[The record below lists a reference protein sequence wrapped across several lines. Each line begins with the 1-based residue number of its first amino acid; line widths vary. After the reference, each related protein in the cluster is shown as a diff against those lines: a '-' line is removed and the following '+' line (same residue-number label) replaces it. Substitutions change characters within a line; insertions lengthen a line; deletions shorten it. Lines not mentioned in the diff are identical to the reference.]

1 MNVCAFADD
10 LVLIAATPIGPNG
23 KSATLHIDINSKPKR
38 WVVNPNPFL
47 RVTRLPGDA
56 ALIPATLITQAQKY
70 LDVEISAGAIREKA
84 ETKVQWGLSDLT
96 AAPLKLQKRLFIL
109 TQPTPYALLWGHPN
123 TMSWQVHELAWPMYT
138 RSTQIMAPTT

>member
-84 ETKVQWGLSDLT
+84 ETKVQ
-96 AAPLKLQKRLFIL
+96 
-109 TQPTPYALLWGHPN
+109 
-123 TMSWQVHELAWPMYT
+123 
-138 RSTQIMAPTT
+138 